1 MGARDRVRE
10 AIQAPVDAAEQELR
24 ELQGA
29 DVETRLTVL
38 VDGWARG
45 LAAALEELAI
55 AIDELARDRATV
67 GEGEDTTTPTVDEP
81 ADEPEDRP
89 DEPDLAGA
97 SEEQLADEA
106 RRSRAAT
113 AELQEEGEE
122 ARSRL
127 ERGGR

>member
-10 AIQAPVDAAEQELR
+10 AIQASVDSAEQELR

-29 DVETRLTVL
+29 DVETRLTAVI
-38 VDGWARG
+38 DGWARG

-55 AIDELARDRATV
+55 AIDELEPVRATA
-67 GEGEDTTTPTVDEP
+67 GEGEDAEPVVDEP
-81 ADEPEDRP
+81 ARDPEDRP
-89 DEPDLAGA
+89 EEPDLAGA
-97 SEEQLADEA
+97 SEERLVDEA

-127 ERGGR
+127 ERGEP